1 MFNQRH
7 SSSFQTLLII
17 FLVVMGMSS
26 CSRPIRHV
34 DEPTVTSSSLT
45 TPTPRWK
52 ENVQKQKED
61 VIILDP
67 GHGGRD
73 LGTHS
78 SALKYQEKSL
88 ALTTTLLVRDYLRRW
103 GYNVVLTRDR
113 DIFIPLEKRASLANK
128 RLGSIFVSIHYNS
141 SPNATANGVE
151 IFCHRPERKGERDF
165 ESNKL
170 GHAIL
175 KEMISNT
182 KMHSRGVKE
191 ANYSVLRQTKMPAV
205 LIEGGFL
212 TNTKERDQLK
222 NPKNIHTI
230 AQGIAR
236 GIDEYMHSRK
246 K

>member
-1 MFNQRH
+1 MYYPRRFA
-7 SSSFQTLLII
+7 TLLLII
-17 FLVVMGMSS
+17 TLVVTGLSS
-26 CSRPIRHV
+26 CSRSMKHA
-34 DEPTVTSSSLT
+34 DETTVTSTNLS

-52 ENVQKQKED
+52 ENVQKQKEV

-78 SALKYQEKSL
+78 SSLKYQEKSL

-128 RLGSIFVSIHYNS
+128 RLGNIFVSIHYNS
-141 SPNATANGVE
+141 SPNVTANGVE
-151 IFCHRPERKGERDF
+151 IFCHRTERKGARDL

-170 GHAIL
+170 GQAIL
-175 KEMISNT
+175 KEVVSNT

-191 ANYSVLRQTKMPAV
+191 ANYSVLRHTKMPAV
-205 LIEGGFL
+205 LVEGGFL
-212 TNTKERDQLK
+212 TNAKERELLN
-222 NPKNIHTI
+222 NPKTIHSL

-236 GIDEYMHSRK
+236 GIDHYMHTRK
-246 K
+246 Q